1 MSIFT
6 GEKRSM
12 NGNLQRS
19 LRLRPHRSAP
29 VPRFY
34 INFRNGDDIAKDEIG
49 IELPSLEEARAVALI
64 SAREIVADNIKGNAK
79 KPLDAVIITGESGED
94 LMTISARDVL
104 PESLKK

>member
-1 MSIFT
+1 
-6 GEKRSM
+6 M